1 MKHQKEE
8 NTTLVTL
15 QKQLSETNRGINNM
29 LNAIQQGIITD
40 STKDRLNELEATKR
54 NIETEITKEQI
65 KHAPI
70 TEEQIQFWFE
80 GFRSYDI
87 TKLEYRKR
95 LVDAFVN
102 SIIVFDD
109 RIEFYFNYRDGVET
123 LSLKDLDKCSDLVDP
138 LRPRRLRNQRS

>member
-1 MKHQKEE
+1 MA
-8 NTTLVTL
+8 LL
-15 QKQLSETNRGINNM
+15 
-29 LNAIQQGIITD
+29 
-40 STKDRLNELEATKR
+40 
-54 NIETEITKEQI
+54 
-65 KHAPI
+65 
-70 TEEQIQFWFE
+70 F
-80 GFRSYDI
+80 I

-109 RIEFYFNYRDGVET
+109 RIEFYFNYRDGTET

>member
-1 MKHQKEE
+1 MKLQKEE

-29 LNAIQQGIITD
+29 LNAIQQGIITN

-80 GFRSYDI
+80 CFKNYDI

-102 SIIVFDD
+102 AIIVYDD
-109 RIEFYFNYRDGVET
+109 RIEFYFNYRDGAET
-123 LSLKDLDKCSDLVDP
+123 LSLKDLDNCSDLVDP
-138 LRPRRLRNQRS
+138 LRP

>member
-1 MKHQKEE
+1 
-8 NTTLVTL
+8 
-15 QKQLSETNRGINNM
+15 M

-54 NIETEITKEQI
+54 NIETEITKECI

-70 TEEQIQFWFE
+70 TEEQIRFWFE
-80 GFRSYDI
+80 GFKSYDI

-95 LVDAFVN
+95 LVDVFVN
-102 SIIVFDD
+102 SIIVYDN

-138 LRPRRLRNQRS
+138 LRPKTIGN